1 MTDTPFTPD
10 ELNNALLRAVREGDI
25 VVFQEALNSGANAS
39 YTDPATG
46 RSLFFTAIDQL
57 DSENGVAPRDGA
69 HLIIMMGLINHGAD
83 VNARDNNG
91 ISPLNYTLQ
100 KENITAATI
109 LLASKA
115 NPDEH
120 FPPNGDTPLHLAV
133 RLALAGQGVRLLDN
147 LLLMKAD
154 PTVKNNAGV
163 SALDLLGQF
172 AAGPEDLAVV
182 RDKLAHSPHAMGA
195 LAEHRDAQQ
204 DFLRRQAKRGG
215 LKL

>member
-1 MTDTPFTPD
+1 MTDTPFSPE
-10 ELNNALLRAVREGDI
+10 ELNNALRRAAAAGDI
-25 VVFQEALNSGANAS
+25 LVFHEALESGASAS
-39 YTDPATG
+39 TLDPATG
-46 RSLFFTAIDQL
+46 RNLFYTLIDRL
-57 DSENGVAPRDGA
+57 DATRDNPPSGGTYLA
-69 HLIIMMGLINHGAD
+69 MIMGLVTQGTD
-83 VNARDNNG
+83 VNFRDKDG
-91 ISPLNYTLQ
+91 ISPLHYALQ
-100 KENITAATI
+100 KEDFTAATI

-115 NPDEH
+115 DANEH

-163 SALDLLGQF
+163 SALDMLGQF
-172 AAGPEDLAVV
+172 AAGPDDLAAV

-204 DFLRRQAKRGG
+204 DYLRQQAKRGG

>member
-10 ELNNALLRAVREGDI
+10 ELNNAMLRAAREGDLL
-25 VVFQEALNSGANAS
+25 VFEEALDSGARADFR
-39 YTDPATG
+39 DPATG
-46 RSLFFTAIDQL
+46 RSVYFTLIDQL
-57 DSENGVAPRDGA
+57 DNDGGAAPRDGV
-69 HLIIMMGLINHGAD
+69 HLIMIMSLINKGVD
-83 VNARDNNG
+83 VNLRDNDG

-100 KENITAATI
+100 KENFTAATI

-115 NPDEH
+115 DANEH

-147 LLLMKAD
+147 LLMMKAD

-163 SALDLLGQF
+163 SSLDLLGQF
-172 AAGPEDLAVV
+172 AAGPDDLATV
-182 RDKLAHSPHAMGA
+182 RDKLAGSSHAMGA
-195 LAEHRDAQQ
+195 MAEHRDAQQ
-204 DFLRRQAKRGG
+204 DYLRRQAKRGG